1 MLILNSRYRG
11 IVVVEMLI
19 LLSRYRGIV
28 AIQGNY
34 PQKCCHSALVGL
46 LTSSFSPGAHCPSLG
61 GWGGIKTFRVFML
74 FTADPTVGRGRG
86 MVWVWNASLRGI
98 FWIYVDSTRGAGVT
112 TGLTDN
118 HVCFSRSLSALLL
131 TNM

>member
-1 MLILNSRYRG
+1 MERVR
-11 IVVVEMLI
+11 EAP
-19 LLSRYRGIV
+19 R
-28 AIQGNY
+28 
-34 PQKCCHSALVGL
+34 VGL

-118 HVCFSRSLSALLL
+118 HVCFGRSLSAPEVSALLL
-131 TNM
+131 TNISAFSKC